1 MKNSIQYLNFG
12 SLQPLLLLFARILL
26 VVLFIVSGLP
36 KILDF
41 NSTVQYMTSLHTPM
55 PRMAT
60 LIAVVVEVLVSI
72 LIVIG
77 FYTRPLALFFAF
89 YTLGTAIIS
98 HAYWTMTDDQV
109 VPSMINFY
117 KNISIIGGFILLAI
131 VGPGSISVDK
141 K

>member
-60 LIAVVVEVLVSI
+60 LIAVVIEVLVSI

-89 YTLGTAIIS
+89 YTLGKLTKITNDAKR
-98 HAYWTMTDDQV
+98 
-109 VPSMINFY
+109 F
-117 KNISIIGGFILLAI
+117 F
-131 VGPGSISVDK
+131 
-141 K
+141 

>member
-12 SLQPLLLLFARILL
+12 SLQPVLLLIARILL
-26 VVLFIVSGLP
+26 VVLFIVSGFP

-41 NSTVQYMTSLHTPM
+41 NSTVQYMASLQTPM
-55 PRMAT
+55 PWAAT
-60 LIAVVVEVLVSI
+60 LIAIVIEILVSI

-77 FYTRPLALFFAF
+77 FYTRPLALIFAF
-89 YTLGTAIIS
+89 YTLGTAIIG
-98 HAYWTMTDDQV
+98 HAYWTMTGDQV
-109 VPSMINFY
+109 APNMINFY

-131 VGPGSISVDK
+131 VGPGSISLDK

>member
-12 SLQPLLLLFARILL
+12 SLQPVLLLIARILL
-26 VVLFIVSGLP
+26 VVLFIVSGFP
-36 KILDF
+36 KMLDF
-41 NSTVQYMTSLHTPM
+41 NSTVQYMASLHTPM
-55 PRMAT
+55 PWVAT
-60 LIAVVVEVLVSI
+60 LIAVVIEILVSI

-77 FYTRPLALFFAF
+77 FYTRPLALIFAF
-89 YTLGTAIIS
+89 YTLGTAIIG
-98 HAYWTMTDDQV
+98 HAYWTMTGDQV
-109 VPSMINFY
+109 APNLINFY